1 VSASARRYLSQVR
14 EVLAA
19 VDPGQVDALAEMLW
33 DAWERDA
40 VVFTCGNGG
49 SASTANHMA
58 LDLSKQT
65 TVPGRRALR
74 TVSLSANVGLITA
87 WANDSDFSRVFA
99 EQLAAQARRGD
110 VVVCVSCSG
119 NSPNITAVLEEAGN
133 LGVQTAGLGG
143 FGGGVL
149 RQKSDVYVHVPSED
163 YGVVES
169 VHLAIDHCV
178 AAMLST
184 RAIAPQALV
193 TDKPVVMVD
202 RDGVINRNLEHGVRH
217 WEEFEFLPGSLQG
230 LELLARHGHRVVV
243 VSNQADIAR
252 GHMTPAQLSNINRRM
267 SAEVLAHGGSIE
279 AIYVCPHSPED
290 GCDCRKPAPGLL
302 HRASADLGFAL
313 ADSYFVGDHPTDI
326 EAAEAAGAKPVL
338 VTSGRTSPLD
348 IATQNGHLVAGDLL
362 GAADLIVSFS
372 ATTKPEDVRAA
383 GAV

>member
-1 VSASARRYLSQVR
+1 VSATPRQYLSQVGDA
-14 EVLAA
+14 LAA
-19 VDPGQVDALAEMLW
+19 VDPDQVEALAAMLW

-65 TVPGRRALR
+65 VVPGRRALR
-74 TVSLSANVGLITA
+74 AISLSANVGVITA

-99 EQLAAQARRGD
+99 EPLAAQARPGD

-119 NSPNITAVLEEAGN
+119 NSPNITAVLEEAGK

-149 RQKSDVYVHVPSED
+149 RKKSDVYVHVPSED

-178 AAMLST
+178 AAMLNE
-184 RAIAPQALV
+184 RAIAPQGEA

-202 RDGVINRNLEHGVRH
+202 RDGVINRNLEQGVRH
-217 WEEFEFLPGSLQG
+217 WDDFEFLPGALQG

-243 VSNQADIAR
+243 VSNQAAIGR
-252 GHMTPAQLSNINRRM
+252 GQLTPAQLSDINRRM
-267 SAEVLAHGGSIE
+267 SAEVLAHGGSID

-302 HRASADLGFAL
+302 HRASSDLGFAL
-313 ADSYFVGDHPTDI
+313 SDSYFVGDHPTDI
-326 EAAEAAGAKPVL
+326 EAAEAVGAKPVL
-338 VTSGRTSPLD
+338 VTSGRTSPLE
-348 IATQNGHLVAGDLL
+348 IAPQNGHLVAGDLL
-362 GAADLIVSFS
+362 EAADLIVSVS
-372 ATTKPEDVRAA
+372 AATKQEDVRA
-383 GAV
+383 GTG

>member
-1 VSASARRYLSQVR
+1 VSATARQYLSRVGG
-14 EVLAA
+14 VLAA
-19 VDPGQVDALAEMLW
+19 VDPDQVDALAAMLW

-40 VVFTCGNGG
+40 IVFTCGNGG

-65 TVPGRRALR
+65 MVPGRRALR
-74 TVSLSANVGLITA
+74 AVSLSANVGLITA

-99 EQLAAQARRGD
+99 EQLAAQARPGD
-110 VVVCVSCSG
+110 VVVCISCSG
-119 NSPNITAVLEEAGN
+119 NSPNIAAVLEEAESA
-133 LGVQTAGLGG
+133 GVDTAGLGG
-143 FGGGVL
+143 FDGGQL
-149 RQKSDVYVHVPSED
+149 RQKSNVYVHVPSYD

-169 VHLAIDHCV
+169 VHLAVEHCV
-178 AAMLST
+178 AAMLSA
-184 RAIAPQALV
+184 RAVAPQGQM

-202 RDGVINRNLEHGVRH
+202 RDGVINRNLEQGVRH

-243 VSNQADIAR
+243 VSNQAAIGR
-252 GHMTPAQLSNINRRM
+252 GHLTPAQLSDINRRM
-267 SAEVLAHGGSIE
+267 SAEVLAHGGSID

-290 GCDCRKPAPGLL
+290 ECDCRKPAPGLL

-326 EAAEAAGAKPVL
+326 EAAEATGAKPVL
-338 VTSGRTSPLD
+338 VTSGRTSPLE

-362 GAADLIVSFS
+362 EAADLIVSNS
-372 ATTKPEDVRAA
+372 AGTNLESVGA
-383 GAV
+383 GSG